1 MESYR
6 IGGDEQQ
13 NRINQMKTSIQQHLA
28 DIARLEAEIDKA
40 EQWLHGEYGQ
50 RYGGEEEIAK
60 GYKEVR
66 MLKEYEEY
74 FNLKRNDYPEADA
87 VEEEAGE
94 DMARAGMPR
103 PLSVAMFGEPT
114 GGRGTTAA
122 LAQGQRAIAEREA
135 TAPRSEVREASTASG
150 LFVAPDE
157 GAGM

>member
-13 NRINQMKTSIQQHLA
+13 NRINQMKASIQQHLA

-50 RYGGEEEIAK
+50 RYGGEEAIAR
-60 GYKEVR
+60 GYKEVQ

-74 FNLKRNDYPEADA
+74 FDLKRNDHPQPDA
-87 VEEEAGE
+87 EDEDAGE
-94 DMARAGMPR
+94 DAARAEMPR
-103 PLSVAMFGEPT
+103 PFSVAMFGEPT

-122 LAQGQRAIAEREA
+122 LAEGQKAIAEREE
-135 TAPRSEVREASTASG
+135 TAPRDDAREASKASG
-150 LFVAPDE
+150 LFVSSDE
-157 GAGM
+157 EA